1 MEGPWRETQNRQL
14 TWANEIQLNR
24 VRKTGYLTSLCKG
37 VSGKK
42 LRRYMQVHKNRE
54 KIVKIR
60 VLDEKKRNMSFTRL
74 TMCMGEISRTKQ
86 EHKLE
91 ETRTQTGSGI
101 VAHIQ
106 QISQHKP

>member
-1 MEGPWRETQNRQL
+1 M
-14 TWANEIQLNR
+14 
-24 VRKTGYLTSLCKG
+24 
-37 VSGKK
+37 
-42 LRRYMQVHKNRE
+42 RRYKQVHKNRE

-101 VAHIQ
+101 GAHIQ
-106 QISQHKP
+106 QISQSAGQRTSAEGEE